1 MKAIIV
7 GSSGFVGKHLQHT
20 LKNMGYSVTGVDKED
35 SRLVFDEFK
44 ELFEGANIII
54 NLAGAPIVSRWSKD
68 YKELLYSSR
77 IDTTERII
85 EVIKELEIKPQLFIS
100 TSAVGIYSNRDVHSE
115 QSLDYADDFLSKLC
129 QDWENRALDAQDLG
143 VRTAIFRYGIV
154 LGDDGGALK
163 QMLPPFKFGVGGVI
177 GSGKQGF
184 SFIHIDDLMSAYKFI
199 IENSDSKGI
208 YNLSAP
214 EPTTN
219 RGLTKAL
226 GKALH
231 RPTIFPLPEFVLQ
244 IIFGEGSRV
253 LTDGQQMIPQKLL
266 DEGFKFK
273 YKNIDEAVASLI

>member
-35 SRLVFDEFK
+35 SRLIFDEFK

-244 IIFGEGSRV
+244 IIYGEGSRV

>member
-244 IIFGEGSRV
+244 IIYGEGSRV